1 MHNFRHCLGDF
12 ILMVIFC
19 KPFLY
24 SINMRGIPPMREYL
38 GECKYLG
45 LISNKV
51 LVLL

>member
-1 MHNFRHCLGDF
+1 MHNFRHYLGDF

-24 SINMRGIPPMREYL
+24 SINRRGIPAMREHVR
-38 GECKYLG
+38 ECKYLG
-45 LISNKV
+45 SISNND